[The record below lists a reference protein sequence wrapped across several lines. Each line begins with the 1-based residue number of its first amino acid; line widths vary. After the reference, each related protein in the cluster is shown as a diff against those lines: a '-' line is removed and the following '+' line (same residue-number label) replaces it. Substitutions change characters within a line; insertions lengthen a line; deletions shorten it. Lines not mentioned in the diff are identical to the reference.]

1 MRKVKFQLL
10 AFLFG
15 ALSVSFTSCNSDDPE
30 KENEGEVIT
39 DVTLKFTEVNQA
51 GTAIG
56 TPFEVKASDS
66 NGVGLGNN
74 LTIET
79 INLVRGKRYQMEISL
94 FNSIENEDI
103 TKEVKEEG
111 DEHQFFFL
119 GTAVVGSP
127 LMTYTYDDQD
137 KNGNPIGLKGFVQV
151 VENPSFNNARLR
163 VILRHDLNKAFPG
176 ANNPNFQNF
185 ANAGGETDL
194 DVEFPVVIN

>member
-1 MRKVKFQLL
+1 MRKVKFLVL
-10 AFLFG
+10 ALLFG
-15 ALSVSFTSCNSDDPE
+15 ALSLSFTSCNSEDPE

-74 LTIET
+74 LTIGT
-79 INLVRGKRYQMEISL
+79 ISLVRGKRYQMEISL

-103 TKEVKEEG
+103 TKEVKEDG

-127 LMTYTYDDQD
+127 LMTYTYADQD

-151 VENPSFNNARLR
+151 VENPSFNSAKLR
-163 VILRHDLNKAFPG
+163 VILRHDLNKSFPG
-176 ANNPNFQNF
+176 VNNPNFQNF